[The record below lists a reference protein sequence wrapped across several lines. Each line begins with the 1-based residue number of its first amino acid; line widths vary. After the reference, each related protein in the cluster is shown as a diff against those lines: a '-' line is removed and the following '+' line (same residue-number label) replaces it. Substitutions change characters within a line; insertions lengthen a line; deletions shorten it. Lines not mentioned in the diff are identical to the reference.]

1 MKIIAKN
8 NVPYYK
14 QKIIMKNKMNIE
26 IIKTIAT
33 LITTAFALVAGLT
46 WKNNKGSYCRIFKIR
61 Y

>member
-1 MKIIAKN
+1 
-8 NVPYYK
+8 
-14 QKIIMKNKMNIE
+14 MKNKMNIE